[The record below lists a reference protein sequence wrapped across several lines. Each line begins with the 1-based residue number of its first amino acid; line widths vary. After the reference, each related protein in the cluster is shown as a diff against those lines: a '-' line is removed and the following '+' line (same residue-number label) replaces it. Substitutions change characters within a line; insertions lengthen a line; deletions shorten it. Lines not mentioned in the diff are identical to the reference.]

1 MAIQLELCSEEAIK
15 TGVVELLL
23 SQWDEEHRV
32 NFIARSPRCP
42 KLSRIQTKAECQRLH
57 RAWDAGL
64 PLAPEPTWAG
74 PGMLRLQ
81 ETQGRGTC
89 VLSSSH
95 SGEVPE
101 ALHVLVRFY
110 LANCTQF

>member
-23 SQWDEEHRV
+23 SQRDEEHQV
-32 NFIARSPRCP
+32 NFISRSPRCP

-64 PLAPEPTWAG
+64 PL
-74 PGMLRLQ
+74 L
-81 ETQGRGTC
+81 
-89 VLSSSH
+89 LSPL
-95 SGEVPE
+95 GQD
-101 ALHVLVRFY
+101 LG
-110 LANCTQF
+110 C